1 MKTQSWDLIDI
12 PGRNT
17 LVISINYQ
25 TPYSR
30 SLKNFPNPVHT
41 PTINSS
47 PPSHKTMSIFYFGIA
62 LVIAIAV
69 TTATYIATVLGL
81 LVYRFCLCRTQNSV
95 AYLYSVSRVK
105 YTSEADGQA
114 ECVVCL
120 MGFEEGE
127 SIKQLQQCKHFFH
140 SSCIDLWLYSHSDCP
155 ICRTSVC

>member
-1 MKTQSWDLIDI
+1 
-12 PGRNT
+12 
-17 LVISINYQ
+17 
-25 TPYSR
+25 
-30 SLKNFPNPVHT
+30 
-41 PTINSS
+41 
-47 PPSHKTMSIFYFGIA
+47 MSIFYFGIA

-95 AYLYSVSRVK
+95 AYSYSYSVSRVK

>member
-1 MKTQSWDLIDI
+1 
-12 PGRNT
+12 
-17 LVISINYQ
+17 
-25 TPYSR
+25 
-30 SLKNFPNPVHT
+30 
-41 PTINSS
+41 
-47 PPSHKTMSIFYFGIA
+47 MSIFYFGIA

-95 AYLYSVSRVK
+95 AYSYSVSRVK
-105 YTSEADGQA
+105 YTSKADGQV